1 MSKSTLKLKK
11 FNIFNLN
18 DYYKS
23 LNDDILQEEEDIID
37 MIYEPSPDNKNIFC
51 FLALLSKGTLLYFEY
66 NLIQKKISN
75 IINNTALSMIT
86 NELTCGELSFN
97 SPIIVATSLNELI
110 YVETVK
116 KPCQMIYATEDE
128 IIIVSEPCDSKI
140 LKIHFNCNQ
149 NIICVICLNEIKIF
163 KIGIDKTEGK
173 TTLEYFNDIKIN
185 GLNNLGIEFGLLYDK
200 KFMFKFSNFIEN
212 NLIISFA
219 SDKPTNNEI
228 IRLSVDNDEISSNEK
243 VQFLNILLIN
253 LSKKD
258 TPIKLVQCF
267 AIDQNFVKIKY
278 TCFFEKLFVLFE
290 NGIVCCLNNDFLN
303 NNEINVENNI
313 NSSTNNIEKNTISNN
328 TNNNSSINTIKEQ
341 PKKDFIFNE
350 KIIFKYPFNSQTV
363 KFIDIFAHPSSNFI
377 VVRDSENNFLIF
389 DFTLNLYYILN
400 NSKISVKISID
411 NFDLN
416 EEVRCQTYKP
426 YEINY
431 FFHTKVDSNL
441 GFKTPN
447 VEFKMEKDLRNLII
461 QEKFQ
466 NNAMFFFNTRIIT
479 TMIIDINGI
488 FNLKSNLNPIIDEYQ
503 LLKNH
508 LRGQNFDSAFK
519 IMMLLTNFQQWL
531 CSLFLITNKICQKP
545 SNILLIKKS
554 SLAQALNYLKEKTF
568 ADEEKNNAVI
578 NLRNSCF
585 TNIILRCLHV
595 RQYEYAYLII
605 DKLQMINM
613 LKLLVSHSKL
623 TQFLGI
629 NYLACTKLEEI
640 SENEDSVINELNKII
655 ASTNFTLSQNKL
667 QLLIKDIDEL
677 IESDSLN
684 TNYLKEYNSLEI
696 NLPKYYEGLQMEME
710 GRFEEAKELYKQNGL
725 NYDHARV
732 DKLNK
737 ELVNQIS
744 EDSILEFHDVEIENE
759 VSNMKKN
766 KDKSRYKK
774 DDKKKSETVSFPNND
789 DKSGL
794 KGKYFNK
801 ENDQKDA

>member
-18 DYYKS
+18 DYYKN

-37 MIYEPSPDNKNIFC
+37 IIYEPSPDNKNIFC
-51 FLALLSKGTLLYFEY
+51 YLILLSKGTLLYFEY
-66 NLIQKKISN
+66 NTISKKISN
-75 IINNTALSMIT
+75 FFTNTALSMIT

-110 YVETVK
+110 YVETTK
-116 KPCQMIYATEDE
+116 KPCPMINATEDE

-163 KIGIDKTEGK
+163 KIGIDKTEEGK
-173 TTLEYFNDIKIN
+173 TILEYFNDIKIK

-200 KFMFKFSNFIEN
+200 KFFFKFSNFIEN
-212 NLIISFA
+212 NLIMSFITE
-219 SDKPTNNEI
+219 KPTNNEI
-228 IRLSVDNDEISSNEK
+228 IRLSVDNDEISNNDK

-258 TPIKLVQCF
+258 TPIKLIQCF
-267 AIDQNFVKIKY
+267 AVDMNFVKIKY

-290 NGIVCCLNNDFLN
+290 NGIVCCLNNDCLN
-303 NNEINVENNI
+303 NNDNTENNLNI
-313 NSSTNNIEKNTISNN
+313 NNLQKTNSINNNISSNSN
-328 TNNNSSINTIKEQ
+328 VNESI
-341 PKKDFIFNE
+341 KKDFLFNE
-350 KIIFKYPFNSQTV
+350 KIIFKYPFNSSTV
-363 KFIDIFAHPSSNFI
+363 KFMDMFIHPSSNFI
-377 VVRDSENNFLIF
+377 VVRDTENSFLIF

-400 NSKISVKISID
+400 NSKIGVKMNMD
-411 NFDLN
+411 NFELN
-416 EEVRCQTYKP
+416 EEVRCQSYKP

-431 FFHTKVDSNL
+431 FFQTKVDPNL
-441 GFKTPN
+441 GFKAPN
-447 VEFKMEKDLRNLII
+447 DEFKIEKDLRNLII

-479 TMIIDINGI
+479 TTIIDITGM
-488 FNLKSNLNPIIDEYQ
+488 FNLKNNLNPIIDEYQ

-554 SLAQALNYLKEKTF
+554 SLSQALTYLKNKTF
-568 ADEEKNNAVI
+568 SDEEKNNVVI
-578 NLRNSCF
+578 TLRNSCF
-585 TNIILRCLHV
+585 TNIILRCFHV

-605 DKLQMINM
+605 DKLQMTNM

-640 SENEDSVINELNKII
+640 SENEDNVINELNKII

-737 ELVNQIS
+737 ELINQIY

-759 VSNMKKN
+759 INNSKN
-766 KDKSRYKK
+766 TKDKDKSRSKK
-774 DDKKKSETVSFPNND
+774 EDKKKSETISFKSKE
-789 DKSGL
+789 DKANY
-794 KGKYFNK
+794 KKN
-801 ENDQKDA
+801 EEDEKD

>member
-18 DYYKS
+18 DYYKN

-37 MIYEPSPDNKNIFC
+37 IIYEPSPDNKNIFC
-51 FLALLSKGTLLYFEY
+51 YLILLSKGTLLYFEY
-66 NLIQKKISN
+66 NTISKKISN
-75 IINNTALSMIT
+75 FFTNTALSMIT

-110 YVETVK
+110 YVETTK
-116 KPCQMIYATEDE
+116 KPCPMINATEDE

-163 KIGIDKTEGK
+163 KIGIDKTEEGK
-173 TTLEYFNDIKIN
+173 TILEYFNDIKIK

-200 KFMFKFSNFIEN
+200 KFFFKFSNFIEN
-212 NLIISFA
+212 NLIMSFITE
-219 SDKPTNNEI
+219 KPTNNEI
-228 IRLSVDNDEISSNEK
+228 IRLSVDNDEISNNDK

-258 TPIKLVQCF
+258 TPIKLIQCF
-267 AIDQNFVKIKY
+267 AVDMNFVKIKY

-290 NGIVCCLNNDFLN
+290 NGIVCCLNNDCLN
-303 NNEINVENNI
+303 NNDNTENNLNI
-313 NSSTNNIEKNTISNN
+313 NNLQKTNSINNNISSNSN
-328 TNNNSSINTIKEQ
+328 VNESI
-341 PKKDFIFNE
+341 KKDFLFNE
-350 KIIFKYPFNSQTV
+350 KIIFKYPFNSSTV
-363 KFIDIFAHPSSNFI
+363 KFMDIFIHPSSNFI
-377 VVRDSENNFLIF
+377 VVRDTENSFLIF

-400 NSKISVKISID
+400 NSKIGVKMNMD
-411 NFDLN
+411 NFELN
-416 EEVRCQTYKP
+416 EEVRCQSYKP

-431 FFHTKVDSNL
+431 FFQTKVDPNL
-441 GFKTPN
+441 GFKAPN
-447 VEFKMEKDLRNLII
+447 DEFKIEKDLRNLII

-479 TMIIDINGI
+479 TTIIDITGM
-488 FNLKSNLNPIIDEYQ
+488 FNLKNNLNPIIDEYQ

-554 SLAQALNYLKEKTF
+554 SLSQALTYLKNKTF
-568 ADEEKNNAVI
+568 SDEEKNNVVI
-578 NLRNSCF
+578 TLRNSCF
-585 TNIILRCLHV
+585 TNIILRCFHV

-605 DKLQMINM
+605 DKLQMTNM

-640 SENEDSVINELNKII
+640 SENEDNVINELNKII

-737 ELVNQIS
+737 ELINQIY

-759 VSNMKKN
+759 INNSKN
-766 KDKSRYKK
+766 TKDKDKSRSKK
-774 DDKKKSETVSFPNND
+774 EDKKKSETISFKSKE
-789 DKSGL
+789 DKANY
-794 KGKYFNK
+794 KKN
-801 ENDQKDA
+801 EEDEKD